1 MQATKAQIITG
12 AANFLRAE
20 VIPHIPDVTF
30 RGILEAGAAIVE
42 MSPQIADKY
51 FTMPI
56 VTMALQEK
64 DGMYDLDFAEAAV
77 CKAMETHGNWTVT
90 IPGIKFISPQEK
102 TLTFTPNDVK
112 TLKRYIAG

>member
-1 MQATKAQIITG
+1 MQATKAQIISG
-12 AANFLRAE
+12 MANFLRSE

-30 RGILEAGAAIVE
+30 RGMLEAGAAMVE
-42 MSPQIADKY
+42 MAPQITDKY
-51 FTMPI
+51 FSIPI
-56 VTMALQEK
+56 VAMALQEK

-77 CKAMETHGNWTVT
+77 CKAMEKHGNWSIT

-102 TLTFTPNDVK
+102 TLTFTPNDIK

>member
-1 MQATKAQIITG
+1 MQATRAQIISG
-12 AANFLRAE
+12 AANFLRSE

-30 RGILEAGAAIVE
+30 RGMLEAGAAMVE
-42 MSPQIADKY
+42 LAPQITDKY
-51 FTMPI
+51 FALPI
-56 VTMALQEK
+56 VAMALQEK
-64 DGMYDLDFAEAAV
+64 DGAYDLDFTEAAI
-77 CKAMETHGNWTVT
+77 CKAMEKHGNWTVT